1 MAKTPTTSTTLLRDL
16 ARDSQQARWG
26 EFVARY
32 RPMMEAYLRERFPHV
47 DVDDAVQETLIALIK
62 SMPVYRY
69 VPEETGRFHSYLTGI
84 LRHRALR
91 QVRSDRKRAKI
102 REVLCQNEPQNEIQ
116 DDEQSWRESLME
128 IALQQLLADG
138 FFRVIFYKTWSE
150 NKQQIFLRIGKDTIL
165 QSDRRLESIHTVR
178 LQQPVHGGLLRGR
191 GQLQKQSVQRTADI
205 FLPCPVRVFNHL
217 KINSGQT
224 FYYILYEADR
234 LFQGKCLQSRKCEIS
249 FIIPEICCFRNR
261 KHMIKCKKRN

>member
-16 ARDSQQARWG
+16 ARDSQHARWG

-128 IALQQLLADG
+128 IALQQLLADESVHARTREV
-138 FFRVIFYKTWSE
+138 FRRVAVNGEKPEEVGSSLGITRNAVDQMKSCMT
-150 NKQQIFLRIGKDTIL
+150 LRLKELVRALEKAAGN
-165 QSDRRLESIHTVR
+165 DR
-178 LQQPVHGGLLRGR
+178 
-191 GQLQKQSVQRTADI
+191 QK
-205 FLPCPVRVFNHL
+205 
-217 KINSGQT
+217 
-224 FYYILYEADR
+224 
-234 LFQGKCLQSRKCEIS
+234 
-249 FIIPEICCFRNR
+249 
-261 KHMIKCKKRN
+261 